1 MPKYLIEREISG
13 AGKLSPEELHG
24 ISRKSCDV
32 LEGLGPQIQWV
43 QSYATDDRICCIYI
57 APDADL
63 IREHAGQ
70 GGFPVNRISEIRAGI
85 DPTTA
90 EPRWTRSV
98 GATRDT
104 GAGPAGPAPFH
115 EAPWPPASD
124 VPRAGGLRT
133 APWST
138 APPVPVFCCF
148 SSSPGVRRRPMTPAP
163 PRVSSKSP
171 PCHATPDLS
180 TGVRAPGTRRQSTAC
195 SRRSMT

>member
-1 MPKYLIEREISG
+1 
-13 AGKLSPEELHG
+13 
-24 ISRKSCDV
+24 
-32 LEGLGPQIQWV
+32 QIQWV

-98 GATRDT
+98 GATRDA

-124 VPRAGGLRT
+124 VPRAGG
-133 APWST
+133 
-138 APPVPVFCCF
+138 PPDGAVVDG
-148 SSSPGVRRRPMTPAP
+148 SARAGVLLFQLLARGP
-163 PRVSSKSP
+163 PP
-171 PCHATPDLS
+171 
-180 TGVRAPGTRRQSTAC
+180 
-195 SRRSMT
+195 